1 MWAVPKR
8 SQEDPDFSGSMDR
21 RTLIAFLEK
30 YESAY
35 GEERDYRPRFLSLLR
50 NFEHCYSRQ
59 LETGHITASA
69 FIVDECADAVLLVN
83 HRKLGRWLQPG
94 GHADG
99 EENLVL
105 VATGEAREETGLERL
120 SLILH
125 QPFDIDIHPIPSAE
139 NLKTHFH
146 YDLRF
151 LFTAGRSDNLNP
163 NHESTALAWI
173 ARKQLAEVTGGNTSI
188 LRMMEKAASL
198 NTDRSQFNTAR
209 QPS

>member
-1 MWAVPKR
+1 
-8 SQEDPDFSGSMDR
+8 MDR
-21 RTLIAFLEK
+21 RALIAFLEH

-50 NFEHCYSRQ
+50 NFESCYSRQ

-69 FIVDECADAVLLVN
+69 FIIDESADAVLLVN

-99 EENLVL
+99 EENLIL

-120 SLILH
+120 SLVFH
-125 QPFDIDIHPIPSAE
+125 QPFDIDIHAIPSTE

-146 YDLRF
+146 YDVRF
-151 LFTAGRSDNLNP
+151 LFKAGSCDRLNP
-163 NHESTALAWI
+163 NHESTALEWI
-173 ARKQLAEVTGGNTSI
+173 AREHVAAATGTNKSI
-188 LRMMEKAASL
+188 LRMMDKATVLKKDRGHL
-198 NTDRSQFNTAR
+198 NSAL
-209 QPS
+209 QPL